1 MKILVRAFVLLHL
14 LSSCTTLEA
23 LSGEQPT
30 TFRAVYAQV
39 ADAVESEDSAV
50 GLALTTRIKDQWAGD
65 ILVDRFDEKTHLVS
79 LGIRYFFTQEHPVQP
94 YFGVGLAAFKQDHFP
109 IKEALYV
116 RVGVEWAMDGPWRVG
131 VGWRSYR
138 NVLGDDDSLLVVGLG
153 WAW

>member
-1 MKILVRAFVLLHL
+1 MKTLVRAFALLHL

-50 GLALTTRIKDQWAGD
+50 GLALTTRIKDRWAGD
-65 ILVDRFDEKTHLVS
+65 IIVDRFHEKVHLYS

-94 YFGVGLAAFKQDHFP
+94 YFGVGWAVLDRDDFP
-109 IKEALYV
+109 QEALYA

-131 VGWRSYR
+131 VGLRSYR
-138 NVLGDDDSLLVVGLG
+138 NGLGDGDRLLAVGLG

>member
-1 MKILVRAFVLLHL
+1 MKTLVRAFALLHL

-50 GLALTTRIKDQWAGD
+50 GLALTTRIKDRWAGD
-65 ILVDRFDEKTHLVS
+65 ILVDRFHEKVHLYS

-94 YFGVGLAAFKQDHFP
+94 YFGVGLAPFKQDQFS

-116 RVGVEWAMDGPWRVG
+116 RVGVEWVMDGPWRVG
-131 VGWRSYR
+131 VGLRSYR
-138 NVLGDDDSLLVVGLG
+138 NGLGDDDSLLSVGLG